1 MLRFSLSIVSLV
13 IIFLTGQFST
23 PRQVLPS
30 QKLVFS
36 AKTTPLS
43 LEEAIHLAL
52 SKSPIISA
60 VNSQLDVSGARVTQ
74 ARSGLL
80 PQLNFSESFTRTDS
94 PTGVFSAKLNQGVF
108 SQQDFDVN
116 ALNNPDVRNNFA
128 TNFSVT
134 LPVFESGQNWIGL
147 SQAKLDLEATH
158 MAVSRTRQQVIA
170 ETVIAYTA
178 VLLASE
184 NARVVE
190 QALTTARAH
199 LHLVRSRVQSGLVV
213 RSDLLRAEVRVAEL
227 EQERLQ
233 SQSELEIARAT
244 LNATI
249 GLEIAKV
256 FRLTNPLERG
266 GRIQDSLAD
275 WTAEA
280 MKNRP
285 DLAQMKYQQ
294 MVAEKEVTK
303 AKAAHLPSIHL
314 LGNYQINTE
323 DFSETANNYTV
334 GATLTLNLYSGNNL
348 RSKVHEARAKLSQL
362 RALRQ
367 RLELAIAVEIKQAFL
382 QAQSSWNRIGVAQG
396 AVTQAEEGLR
406 IVRNRYENG
415 LYTIVNLLD
424 AEMAFQ
430 QARYNHV
437 RALHDYKVSG
447 VQLAL
452 AAGTLDESFR

>member
-1 MLRFSLSIVSLV
+1 MLRFSLSIVSLI
-13 IIFLTGQFST
+13 IIFFTGQFSM
-23 PRQVLPS
+23 PLQALAS
-30 QKLVFS
+30 QQLVFS
-36 AKTTPLS
+36 PKGTPLS
-43 LEEAIHLAL
+43 LEEAIQLAL
-52 SKSPIISA
+52 KKNPIISA

-94 PTGVFSAKLNQGVF
+94 PTGVFSSKLNQGVF

-116 ALNNPDVRNNFA
+116 TLNSPDPRNNFA

-158 MAVSRTRQQVIA
+158 MEVSRTRQQVIA

-178 VLLASE
+178 VLLAIE
-184 NARVVE
+184 NMRVVE

-233 SQSELEIARAT
+233 SQSEVEIARAT

-249 GLEIAKV
+249 GLDIANV

-266 GRIQDSLAD
+266 GRIQDLLAD

-280 MKNRP
+280 MENRP
-285 DLAQMKYQQ
+285 DLAQMKYQE
-294 MVAEKEVTK
+294 MVADKEVTK
-303 AKAAHLPSIHL
+303 AKAAHLPSVHL

-323 DFSETANNYTV
+323 NFSETADNYTV

-348 RSKVHEARAKLSQL
+348 HSRVVEARAKLSRV

-367 RLELAIAVEIKQAFL
+367 RLELAISVEIKQAFL
-382 QAQSSWNRIGVAQG
+382 QAQSSWNRIGVAHG
-396 AVTQAEEGLR
+396 AVAQAEEGLR

-430 QARYNHV
+430 QARLNYIG
-437 RALHDYKVSG
+437 ALHDYNVSR

-452 AAGTLDESFR
+452 AAGTLDEGFR

>member
-1 MLRFSLSIVSLV
+1 MLRFSLSIGSL
-13 IIFLTGQFST
+13 IIILLTGQFSM
-23 PRQVLPS
+23 PQQVLPS
-30 QKLVFS
+30 QSLVFS
-36 AKTTPLS
+36 AEATPLS

-52 SKSPIISA
+52 NKNPIISA
-60 VNSQLDVSGARVTQ
+60 INSQLDVSAARVTQ

-94 PTGVFSAKLNQGVF
+94 PTGVFSAKLNQGAF
-108 SQQDFDVN
+108 GQQDFEVDT
-116 ALNNPDVRNNFA
+116 LNNPDPRNNFA

-147 SQAKLDLEATH
+147 TQAKLDLEATH

-170 ETVIAYTA
+170 ETVIAYTV
-178 VLLASE
+178 VLLAGE
-184 NARVVE
+184 NVRVVE
-190 QALTTARAH
+190 QTLTTARAH

-233 SQSELEIARAT
+233 SQSKLEIARAT

-249 GLEIAKV
+249 GLDIANV
-256 FRLTNPLERG
+256 FRLTNPLDLSAK
-266 GRIQDSLAD
+266 IQDSLAE
-275 WTAEA
+275 WTAAAVE
-280 MKNRP
+280 NRP
-285 DLAQMKYQQ
+285 DLAQMKYQE

-303 AKAAHLPSIHL
+303 TKAAHLPSIHL

-334 GATLTLNLYSGNNL
+334 GATLRLNLYSGNNL
-348 RSKVHEARAKLSQL
+348 RSRVHEARARLSQL

-367 RLELAIAVEIKQAFL
+367 RLQLAISVEVKQAFL
-382 QAQSSWNRIGVAQG
+382 EAQSSWSRIGVAQG
-396 AVTQAEEGLR
+396 AVAQAEEGLR

-430 QARYNHV
+430 QARYNCV
-437 RALHDYKVSG
+437 RALHDYEVSR

-452 AAGTLDESFR
+452 AAGTLDEGFR

>member
-13 IIFLTGQFST
+13 IIFLTGQFSM
-23 PRQVLPS
+23 PPQVLAS
-30 QKLVFS
+30 QKLVFPP
-36 AKTTPLS
+36 KGIPLS
-43 LEEAIHLAL
+43 LEEAIQLAL
-52 SKSPIISA
+52 SKNPIISA
-60 VNSQLDVSGARVTQ
+60 VTSQLDVSAARVTQ

-116 ALNNPDVRNNFA
+116 TLNGPDPRNNFA

-158 MAVSRTRQQVIA
+158 MEVSRTRQQVIA

-178 VLLASE
+178 VLLAIE
-184 NARVVE
+184 NVRVVE

-233 SQSELEIARAT
+233 SQSEVEIARAT

-249 GLEIAKV
+249 GLDIANV

-266 GRIQDSLAD
+266 GRIQDLLAD

-280 MKNRP
+280 MENRP
-285 DLAQMKYQQ
+285 DLAQMKYQE
-294 MVAEKEVTK
+294 MVAEKEVSK
-303 AKAAHLPSIHL
+303 AKAAHLPSVHL

-323 DFSETANNYTV
+323 SFSDTADNYTV

-348 RSKVHEARAKLSQL
+348 HSRVVEARAKLSRV

-382 QAQSSWNRIGVAQG
+382 QAQSSWNRIGVAHG
-396 AVTQAEEGLR
+396 AVAQAEEGLR

-430 QARYNHV
+430 QARLNYIG
-437 RALHDYKVSG
+437 ALHDYNVSR

-452 AAGTLDESFR
+452 AAGTLDEGFR